1 MSHIKQTLCVFI
13 AFTRLIYFQLY
24 VYSTVIA
31 LVVGWTHL
39 RAGFL
44 LKLSV
49 MFLSVIVILVVFSQA
64 PVIQLYY
71 ENPGAK

>member
-1 MSHIKQTLCVFI
+1 
-13 AFTRLIYFQLY
+13 
-24 VYSTVIA
+24 VIA

-39 RAGFL
+39 RVDFL
-44 LKLSV
+44 VKLSV
-49 MFLSVIVILVVFSQA
+49 MLLSVAIILVIFSQA